1 MAKKSK
7 PPKAFNAVLAAAHEA
22 FEFALEAATVR
33 FETAYHLDTPIAETL
48 DLALDAAQQAFEE
61 RLEAARAAYA
71 AAHAVRRAEHK
82 RHS

>member
-1 MAKKSK
+1 MTKKSK
-7 PPKAFNAVLAAAHEA
+7 PPKAFNAVLAAAYEA
-22 FEFALEAATVR
+22 FETALEAAAVK
-33 FETAYHLDTPIAETL
+33 FEESYSVSTPIAETL

-71 AAHAVRRAEHK
+71 TAHAVRRAEHK

>member
-7 PPKAFNAVLAAAHEA
+7 PPKAFNAVLAAAYEA
-22 FEFALEAATVR
+22 FETALEAAAVR
-33 FETAYHLDTPIAETL
+33 FEASYRLDTSIAETL
-48 DLALDAAQQAFEE
+48 DNALDAAQQAFEE

-71 AAHAVRRAEHK
+71 TAHAVRRAEHK